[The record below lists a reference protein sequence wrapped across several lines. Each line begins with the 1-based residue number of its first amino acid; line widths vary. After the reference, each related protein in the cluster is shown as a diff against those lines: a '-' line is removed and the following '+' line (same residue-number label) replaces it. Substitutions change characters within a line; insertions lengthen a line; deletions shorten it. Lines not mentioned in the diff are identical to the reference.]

1 MTLIAPV
8 HPDPAPAID
17 DDAPARYV
25 VAVRALCEFTAK
37 AGDLDL
43 RFTPS
48 PTAQEGIAGHR
59 TVASRRCAD
68 YQAELSLAG
77 DYRELTVRGRADGYD
92 AGRNQ
97 LEEVKTYR
105 GELDAMPA
113 NHRQLHWAQVK
124 IYGWL
129 LCQRLQLRE
138 VTLALVYFDIVSEQE
153 TLICESFS
161 AATLQAFFEQQC
173 TVFLGWAR
181 QELAHTR
188 TLHQALGSLTFPH
201 ASFRTGQRVL
211 AESVYKAVSTGWC
224 LMAQAPTGI
233 GKTIGTLF
241 PLLKAAPGQKLD
253 KIFFLTAKTPGR
265 RLALDALGVIKH
277 SAPELKLRVLELVAR
292 DKACEHPDK
301 ACNGDSCPL
310 ARGFYDRL
318 PAARAAALESPWLN
332 QAGVRDAALQHQVC
346 PYYLSQELARWADV
360 VIADYNYY
368 FDLSAML
375 FGLSQLNQWRV
386 AVLVDEAHN
395 MVERARQMYSAS
407 LDQSQLKTL
416 IQSAPEPV
424 KKALQRV
431 DRQWSALHKAQPGAY
446 QAYAAAPEKFV
457 NSLNLCIS
465 TIGDHF
471 NEHPQAVDGTLQGFY
486 LEAIGFARIA
496 ELFDEHFIFDIARR
510 EAGGK
515 RILSRLSLRNVVPAR
530 FIRPRLGA
538 ARCTVLFSATLNP
551 RHYYAD
557 LLGLPDN
564 TAWIDVESPFHHE
577 QLDVRIV
584 SRISTRFT
592 HRQASLAPIVELMAE
607 QFESRPGNYLA
618 FFSSFDYLQQV
629 AELMAHTHPHITLWQ
644 QARGMGEEERHA
656 FLERFTLSSQGI
668 GFAVLGG
675 AFGEGIDLPG
685 ARLIGAFIATLG
697 LPQLNPV
704 NEQFKQRMAALFGA
718 GYDYTYL
725 YPGVQKVVQA
735 AGRVIRSQSDR
746 GVVMLIDDRFA
757 EPKVKQLF
765 PAWWRPETSIG

>member
-59 TVASRRCAD
+59 TVASRRGAD

-138 VTLALVYFDIVSEQE
+138 VTLALVYFNIVSEQE
-153 TLICESFS
+153 TLIRESFS

-277 SAPELKLRVLELVAR
+277 SAPKLKLRVLELVAR

-332 QAGVRDAALQHQVC
+332 QAGVRDAALQHEVC

-360 VIADYNYY
+360 FIADYNYY